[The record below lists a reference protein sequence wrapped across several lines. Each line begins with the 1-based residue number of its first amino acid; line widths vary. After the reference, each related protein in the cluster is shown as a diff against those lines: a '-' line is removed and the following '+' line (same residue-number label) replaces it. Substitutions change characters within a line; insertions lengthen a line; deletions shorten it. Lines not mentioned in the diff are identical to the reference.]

1 MRPQFYFTNYQD
13 SCQSSLPLCINM
25 FKIDVPVKKGEAIN
39 TYQSA
44 HFLVKL

>member
-39 TYQSA
+39 TYQGA